1 MLPLSSWPTEL
12 ELDEL
17 RRLVNLLRFCPP
29 QKRRQP
35 ARFHLHLDPLGP
47 RLPRL
52 AAASRES
59 RVGREQAR
67 QGRAKEVGC
76 TERGPGAKLLR
87 ALDKSMQ
94 TLIQMTSDGE

>member
-1 MLPLSSWPTEL
+1 
-12 ELDEL
+12 L
-17 RRLVNLLRFCPP
+17 RRRVNLLRFYPP
-29 QKRRQP
+29 QKCRLP
-35 ARFHLHLDPLGP
+35 AHFHLHPDPLGP

-59 RVGREQAR
+59 RVGREGAR
-67 QGRAKEVGC
+67 QGRVKEVGC
-76 TERGPGAKLLR
+76 TERGPGAKLLH